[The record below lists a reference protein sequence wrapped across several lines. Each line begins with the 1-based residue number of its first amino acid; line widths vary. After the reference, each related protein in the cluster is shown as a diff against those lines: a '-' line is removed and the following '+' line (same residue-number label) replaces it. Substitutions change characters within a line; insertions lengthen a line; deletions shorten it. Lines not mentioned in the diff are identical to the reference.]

1 MEWGEIE
8 IRKTELSGVEAEL
21 RGDMLNSGDDGC
33 WVSIVGWG
41 PTEDVARINLQAALS
56 EVQLK
61 LGERN

>member
-41 PTEDVARINLQAALS
+41 PTEVVARGNLAAAVHAARKTP
-56 EVQLK
+56 EA
-61 LGERN
+61 